1 MKNFIKKRWYIL
13 LVIFIVVLIFFITK
27 QNASKASG
35 NKSTIYKVKRQNLVE
50 TLSLSGSIDAEERVV
65 LRFQTSGRL
74 AWVGVK
80 EGDYVKKYQGI
91 ASLDQRDLKKR
102 FQKTLND
109 FVKERYDF
117 DQAKDDNQRWAD
129 QSTREAGDEMKRL
142 LEKAQY
148 DLNNSVLDLEISQ
161 LAVEYSYL
169 YTPIEGIVVRAD
181 SKYAGV
187 NITPAQAEFEI
198 INPKTLYFSFTADQ
212 TEVIRLKEGL
222 TGKMVFDSF
231 PDKEIEGKISYLSFV
246 PKTGETGTVY
256 EGKIKLTSDDLN
268 NYKYGMTGDV
278 TFVLSEKKNV
288 LTIPTNYV
296 RSDSKGK
303 YVEKKQGS
311 KRVKIY
317 PKLGED
323 IDGDYEVIS
332 GLSESDE
339 IFLPPTQ

>member
-1 MKNFIKKRWYIL
+1 MKNFIKKRWYVFLAIF
-13 LVIFIVVLIFFITK
+13 VIVAIFFITK
-27 QNASKASG
+27 QNVSKANG
-35 NKSTIYKVKRQNLVE
+35 NKSTIYKIKRQNLVE
-50 TLSLSGSIDAEERVV
+50 TLSLSGSVDAEERVV
-65 LRFQTSGRL
+65 LRFQTSGKL
-74 AWVGVK
+74 TWVGVK

-109 FVKERYDF
+109 FAKERYDF
-117 DQAKDDNQRWAD
+117 DQAKDDNKRWAD
-129 QSTREAGDEMKRL
+129 QSTTEAGDEMKRL

-161 LAVEYSYL
+161 LALEYSYL

-198 INPKTLYFSFTADQ
+198 INPKTLFFSFTADQ
-212 TEVIRLKEGL
+212 TEVIKLKEGL
-222 TGKMVFDSF
+222 KGKMIFDSF

-246 PKTGETGTVY
+246 PKAGETGTVY
-256 EGKIKLTSDDLN
+256 EGKIKLTPDDLN
-268 NYKYGMTGDV
+268 DYKYGMTGDV
-278 TFVLSEKKNV
+278 TFSLSEKKNV

-296 RSDSKGK
+296 RTDSKGK
-303 YVEKKQGS
+303 YVEKKQESG
-311 KRVKIY
+311 KVKVY

-323 IDGDYEVIS
+323 VDGDYQIIS
-332 GLSESDE
+332 GLSEGDQ
-339 IFLPPTQ
+339 ILLPPSQ